1 MVVTTQKAMKF
12 DDGRLS
18 PIFPFLEKNKLG
30 RISPILSRRPGSFRR
45 RMPAG
50 YGGRRNSLIWQASIE
65 KGQNEG
71 LRRQNTIKKRTE
83 LSRQVSF
90 KEVIEKLNDSGLE
103 LIQSSDDST
112 LLKLDL
118 IINSTTDSIKVLVHM
133 IQKLNSVGI
142 ALKHVETRPDKAHPG
157 ELEILAQIETRK
169 PLLMEVLDHLI
180 ADKIDRI
187 EIKSSEKENS
197 VTTKPAA
204 SEEIWIPT
212 HVSDLDKC
220 GHVVVK
226 YEPTEDPKHPGFG
239 DESYIARRAELN
251 AIANGWK
258 FGDPMPDIEYLPEEN
273 ETWKV
278 SYLKLKE
285 LRESHT
291 CEQYQRNIKQMED
304 IGLITAEKIPSLQAI
319 DKYLRAK
326 TGFQLRPCGGLLSA
340 RDFLASLA
348 FRVFQTTLYTRHH
361 SKPNHCP
368 EPDLIHEILGHT
380 PMFADP
386 IVAEFSQEVGL
397 LSIGAS
403 DEQIELLSTL
413 YWFII
418 EFGLCEE
425 DGKLKAI
432 GAGLI
437 SAFGELQHACSDVP
451 AHAPFD
457 PYVTA
462 VQKYEDS
469 DYQPL
474 YFVAKSMS
482 DAMAKLRKYA
492 LDFDRTLINVYNPFS
507 QTISQLSHEEYAK
520 QNMAAV
526 NDDIHR
532 LSETIQACK
541 IQKV

>member
-1 MVVTTQKAMKF
+1 
-12 DDGRLS
+12 
-18 PIFPFLEKNKLG
+18 
-30 RISPILSRRPGSFRR
+30 
-45 RMPAG
+45 MPAG
-50 YGGRRNSLIWQASIE
+50 YSSRRRDSLIWQASIE

-90 KEVIEKLNDSGLE
+90 KEVIDKLNYSGLE
-103 LIQSSDDST
+103 LIRSSDDAKI
-112 LLKLDL
+112 LKLDL
-118 IINSTTDSIKVLVHM
+118 IINSFTDSIRVLVQL
-133 IQKLNSVGI
+133 IQKITSIGI
-142 ALKHVETRPDKAHPG
+142 VLKHLETRPDKAHPG
-157 ELEILAQIETRK
+157 ELEIFVQIETKK
-169 PLLMEVLDHLI
+169 PLLMEVLDSLVP
-180 ADKIDRI
+180 DKIDRI
-187 EIKSSEKENS
+187 EIKSTEKADN
-197 VTTKPAA
+197 VITA
-204 SEEIWIPT
+204 EEIWIPK

-239 DESYIARRAELN
+239 DKDYISRRAELN
-251 AIANGWK
+251 AIARDWK
-258 FGDPMPDIEYLPEEN
+258 FGDSMPDIQYLPEEH
-273 ETWKV
+273 ETWRIAY
-278 SYLKLKE
+278 SKLKE
-285 LRESHT
+285 LRPSHT
-291 CEQYQRNIKQMED
+291 CAEYCKNIKQMED
-304 IGLITAEKIPSLQAI
+304 IGLITADKIPSLQAI

-348 FRVFQTTLYTRHH
+348 FRVFQTTLYLRHH

-386 IVAEFSQEVGL
+386 VVAEFSQEVGL

-403 DEQIELLSTL
+403 DEQIERLATL

-425 DGKLKAI
+425 NGKLKAI

-437 SAFGELQHACSDVP
+437 SAFGELQHAISDTP
-451 AHAPFD
+451 EHAPFD
-457 PYVTA
+457 PYKTA
-462 VQKYEDS
+462 IQKYEDS

-482 DAMAKLRKYA
+482 DAMEKLRKYA
-492 LDFDRTLINVYNPFS
+492 LDFDRSAINVYNPFS
-507 QTISQLSHEEYAK
+507 QTISQLSHEDYAK
-520 QNMAAV
+520 KNMKAV
-526 NDDIHR
+526 NEDIHR
-532 LSETIQACK
+532 LSEIIQACK
-541 IQKV
+541 IQKM